1 MLLFLSVNELKLDG
15 RNVQNQLETSSYYMG
30 GILMR
35 ALYNPINIEI
45 NLFTIA
51 QVLEVHVCVLV
62 IEGV

>member
-1 MLLFLSVNELKLDG
+1 
-15 RNVQNQLETSSYYMG
+15 MG